1 MATQAEVVAHP
12 FAGPKVLYRTSK
24 MDPKQR
30 FYRHFLDSE
39 ASELHPFFHLVHVF
53 HPEQ

>member
-1 MATQAEVVAHP
+1 MATQAEVAPHP

-39 ASELHPFFHLVHVF
+39 ASELHLFFHPMHAF
-53 HPEQ
+53 HLDQ